1 MHSWEDFAFGRKIAG
16 AILRLPERLVLIA
29 KKKAKEM
36 PVQTRTISLLCVLV
50 GILAILGWRAVACAQ
65 DDSQAPAGTR
75 SLADTP
81 FQLLLPSEHLL
92 GDWYGMR
99 TWLEDHGITPTF
111 TFVTDALGN
120 PTGGK
125 RQSFTAF
132 NNLGVNL
139 DLDLEKLYGPKG
151 GSFEFSTSYRF
162 GSSLS
167 QKYIGNVF
175 NVQQVCCGA
184 TLTPSTPWA
193 PCSPCRSCG
202 LLCVRQKARHWRKC
216 RGHD

>member
-1 MHSWEDFAFGRKIAG
+1 
-16 AILRLPERLVLIA
+16 
-29 KKKAKEM
+29 M

-132 NNLGVNL
+132 NNLGLNL
-139 DLDLEKLYGPKG
+139 QFELEKLYGPKG